1 MCILFVIFVV
11 VLEFFIK
18 VTQVR
23 PQLIYA
29 AYPKVFAVM
38 YEVLK
43 EGDDIAVGVVI
54 NAIISLACS
63 WDCKI
68 VLDTPTASITC
79 GFQGIVKKTMNIK
92 KSTLEN
98 NKKF

>member
-1 MCILFVIFVV
+1 MFVV

-18 VTQVR
+18 VSQIR

-29 AYPKVFAVM
+29 TYPKVFAVM

-54 NAIISLACS
+54 NAIISLASS

-79 GFQGIVKKTMNIK
+79 GFQGIYNDK
-92 KSTLEN
+92 EQ
-98 NKKF
+98 

>member
-1 MCILFVIFVV
+1 MFVV

-23 PQLIYA
+23 PQLIFTT
-29 AYPKVFAVM
+29 YPKVFTVI

-43 EGDDIAVGVVI
+43 EGDDLAVGVVI
-54 NAIISLACS
+54 SAIISLACS

-68 VLDTPTASITC
+68 VLDTPAASSTC
-79 GFQGIVKKTMNIK
+79 GYQGRVKK
-92 KSTLEN
+92 KSYYT
-98 NKKF
+98 